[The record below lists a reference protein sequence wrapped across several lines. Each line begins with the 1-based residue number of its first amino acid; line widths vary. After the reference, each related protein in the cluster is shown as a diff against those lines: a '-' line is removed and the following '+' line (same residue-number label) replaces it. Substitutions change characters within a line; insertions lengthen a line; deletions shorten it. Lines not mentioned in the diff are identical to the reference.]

1 MTIIVHGASGAQG
14 SPVLAA
20 LRAAGHDGTAAVR
33 DTSKVTGPAVAI
45 DNTSVD
51 SLVEAYRGAD
61 AVFVHLPLGTPDQQ
75 TAFAKTIADA
85 VTRARPGRVVF
96 STSGYPTAMPDGT
109 QTSVGVLADALAET
123 DVSFAVIMPKLFLE
137 NLLLPVTLAPVR
149 EEGALRYPIREDYAV
164 SWVSHLD
171 MADIAVRL
179 LTDHSVTGVVTAG
192 ALPALLGSDI
202 AQGFS
207 QYLGAP
213 VVFEAQ
219 TPEAYGEL
227 IIPMFGAGAAQPV
240 VDSYHYRW
248 TMPGEV
254 IDEERSA
261 QRLLGIT
268 PRTVEQWLRDL
279 GI

>member
-20 LRAAGHDGTAAVR
+20 LRAAGHDATAAVR

-51 SLVEAYRGAD
+51 SLVAAYTGAD

-75 TAFAKTIADA
+75 TAFAETIAEA
-85 VTRARPGRVVF
+85 VSQARPGRVVF

-123 DVSFAVIMPKLFLE
+123 GVSFAVIMPKLFLE
-137 NLLLPVTLAPVR
+137 NLLLPVTLTPVR

-213 VVFEAQ
+213 VIFETQ

-227 IIPMFGAGAAQPV
+227 ITPLFGAGAAQPV
-240 VDSYHYRW
+240 VDGYHYRW
-248 TMPGEV
+248 TMPGDV

-261 QRLLGIT
+261 QNLLGIT